1 MKGKLVISFYGATS
15 RRCFANR
22 ILPLFWFDAVDV
34 FPALV
39 KSLMSVELNPA
50 SPLGYHCDGNG
61 RQPSPRT
68 MTARTAMRLPGEMNA
83 RLHDLAKRDA
93 VSVTAIIRRAIAREI
108 ALASR

>member
-1 MKGKLVISFYGATS
+1 ML
-15 RRCFANR
+15 RDR
-22 ILPLFWFDAVDV
+22 ILPFFWFDAVDV
-34 FPALV
+34 FQTCPGEII
-39 KSLMSVELNPA
+39 MDELNPA
-50 SPLGYHCDGNG
+50 SPLGYHCGGNG

-83 RLHDLAKRDA
+83 QLHDLAKRDA